1 MSFILHKFDRGGSLR
16 VAAYLARGFTDL
28 GMTVDLVLFTR
39 RGEVDKIITELA
51 GADVPIRYLG
61 SWSGPRPLDLV
72 RGFPALVR
80 VLRRQAP
87 DTIIAGANNV
97 ALVTALARW
106 IARLDASRLFVKT
119 TNPIATSR
127 HTGLIK
133 AIRRWTYRR
142 VFSVANGV
150 WTLSPSET
158 DEMRVAFP
166 EFATLFRDVFN
177 PYVTPR
183 MLKRAAIAG
192 SADDP
197 PFVLAVGRLTE
208 QKRLE
213 RLITA
218 FAQVSDK
225 TIRLRI
231 LGEGEQRQAL
241 TALVERLGLR
251 DRVDLPGYVK
261 NVAEAYEAA
270 SMFVLTSDYEGLP
283 AVVLEAM
290 AANCPILSTDC
301 FPAARAILED
311 AEGCEI
317 IEETDPLTLSGM
329 IDAHLSLPRPTRLR
343 EIAELYSIENGIASH
358 VAAMRSEQRGNE
370 AATISR
376 PIE

>member
-1 MSFILHKFDRGGSLR
+1 VSFVLHKFDRGGSLR
-16 VAAYLARGFTDL
+16 VAAYLARGLTDL
-28 GMTVDLVLFTR
+28 GFKVDLILFTS

-51 GADVPIRYLG
+51 GSEVPIRYLG
-61 SWSGPRPLDLV
+61 AWSGPRSLDLV
-72 RGFPALVR
+72 RGFTALVR
-80 VLRRQAP
+80 MLRRQAP

-97 ALVTALARW
+97 ALVSALAKWVAGLRT
-106 IARLDASRLFVKT
+106 SRLFVKT

-133 AIRRWTYRR
+133 AIRRWAYRK
-142 VFSVANGV
+142 VFSVSTGV

-158 DEMRVAFP
+158 DEMRIAFP
-166 EFATLFRDVFN
+166 NFATLFRDVLN

-183 MLKRAAIAG
+183 MLNRSAITG
-192 SADDP
+192 SVDDL
-197 PFVLAVGRLTE
+197 PFILAVGRLTR

-213 RLITA
+213 RLIEA
-218 FAQVSDK
+218 FALISDK
-225 TIRLRI
+225 TVRLRI
-231 LGEGEQRQAL
+231 LGEGEQRHEL
-241 TALVERLGLR
+241 TVLIERLGLR

-261 NVAEAYEAA
+261 DVAGAYEGAR
-270 SMFVLTSDYEGLP
+270 MVVLTSDYEGLP

-317 IEETDPLTLSGM
+317 IERTDPTTLAGM
-329 IDAHLSLPRPTRLR
+329 IDAHLLLPRPTRLR
-343 EIAELYSIENGIASH
+343 EIAQRYSIENGIASH
-358 VAAMRSEQRGNE
+358 VAAMTNG
-370 AATISR
+370 